1 MKLASNLGSKVNL
14 FASGFT
20 SVLGKD
26 ARACPKFAAL
36 LKLVFLDLAHL
47 QKSNSFSFPAV
58 YLILHHIFA
67 QVRLSQQKLYRKLAH
82 QDSLA
87 T

>member
-1 MKLASNLGSKVNL
+1 MKFASNLGSKVNL

-36 LKLVFLDLAHL
+36 LKLIFLNLAHL
-47 QKSNSFSFPAV
+47 QKSNSFSFTLPGSV
-58 YLILHHIFA
+58 GF
-67 QVRLSQQKLYRKLAH
+67 VRLDESKSVWSGK
-82 QDSLA
+82 
-87 T
+87 

>member
-36 LKLVFLDLAHL
+36 FKLIFLNLAHL
-47 QKSNSFSFPAV
+47 QKSNSFSFTQPEFV
-58 YLILHHIFA
+58 GF
-67 QVRLSQQKLYRKLAH
+67 VRLDESKSVWSGK
-82 QDSLA
+82 
-87 T
+87 

>member
-36 LKLVFLDLAHL
+36 LKLIFLNLAHL
-47 QKSNSFSFPAV
+47 QKSNSFSFTLPKSV
-58 YLILHHIFA
+58 VI
-67 QVRLSQQKLYRKLAH
+67 VRLDESKSVWSCK
-82 QDSLA
+82 
-87 T
+87 